1 MTAPCQGCRDGDG
14 FETPFSMAFQP
25 IVDLTTGAV
34 FAYEALVRGAEGQGA
49 HTVLSALTDANRYA
63 FDQAC
68 RVKAIQLASRLG
80 SAATGAMLSIN
91 FLPNA
96 VYEPKACIQ
105 LTLATARATGFPTDR
120 LLFEFTENERL
131 DHDHVGRILTTYKAM
146 GFKTAI
152 DDFGAGFAGLSLL
165 AEWQPD
171 IIKLDMEL
179 VRGIDHDRVRQALVR
194 AIAAA
199 CVELQVTVL
208 GEGVETQGEAET
220 LRELGV
226 TLQQGYL
233 YARPAFEAL
242 PVPVFLPS
250 DKIAATA

>member
-1 MTAPCQGCRDGDG
+1 
-14 FETPFSMAFQP
+14 MAFQP
-25 IVDLTTGAV
+25 IVDVASGAL
-34 FAYEALVRGAEGQGA
+34 FAYEALVRGPEGQGA
-49 HTVLSALTDANRYA
+49 LTVLSTLSEANRYA

-68 RVKAIQLASRLG
+68 RVKAIQLASKLG
-80 SAATGAMLSIN
+80 LPATGAMLSIN

-131 DHDHVGRILTTYKAM
+131 DHDHVGKILTTYKAM

-152 DDFGAGFAGLSLL
+152 DDFGAGFAGLTLL
-165 AEWQPD
+165 AKWQPD
-171 IIKLDMEL
+171 VIKLDMEL
-179 VRGIDHDRVRQALVR
+179 VRGIDHDPVRRTLVR
-194 AIAAA
+194 MIAVA
-199 CVELQVTVL
+199 CAELQVTVL
-208 GEGVETQGEAET
+208 GEGVETEGEAAT

-233 YARPAFEAL
+233 FARPAFEAL
-242 PVPVFLPS
+242 PAPAFIPYDGHAV
-250 DKIAATA
+250 AA